1 MSDISDESREELEE
15 LAKQRVEDLPGETAL
30 GNKDAEAG
38 GEGDPESWTGNKD
51 VQLP

>member
-1 MSDISDESREELEE
+1 MSDISDEARKELDE

-30 GNKDAEAG
+30 GNKDPEAG
-38 GEGDPESWTGNKD
+38 GDGEPADWTGNKD